1 MGVIHLTIAVSFL
14 ETKCLSSLAK
24 VFADEELKNLAIKK
38 AAVLRNETYSFQIAF
53 RGKKI
58 IKNVGVKIISALQE
72 NILVR
77 SVGLVPSE
85 LPCYPDRD
93 EKILRSTPGLYP
105 DPLYPIEPAEGVCV
119 VPDQWRA
126 IWLNVELTEKV
137 KAGVYLI
144 EVQLISSSGEQLGAE
159 VLELEVFSALLPKQK
174 LIHTEWF
181 HTDCLSTFYD
191 VKVFSEEHWFRI
203 DQFIQTAVKH
213 GMNMILTPLFTP
225 PLDTKVGGERPTVQL
240 IGVEKNGDN
249 YKFDFTL
256 LLRWVQMC
264 LGRGVE
270 YFEFSHLF
278 TQWGAQHAPK
288 IMANENG
295 SLKKIFGWETT
306 AAGEE
311 YIKFLNAFLPEL
323 VKFIKKHDL
332 QKRSYFHVSDEPNI
346 KHLES
351 YRNACDIVSGHLKEF
366 PMIDALSDYDFYE
379 KGLVKNPIPAN
390 NHIQPFL
397 DHQVPNLWT
406 YYCCGQGKD
415 VSNRFFNM
423 PSVRNRIIGFQLY
436 KFDIVGFLHWGYNF
450 YYAQYSVKP
459 INPFQVTDAVLAFP
473 SGDAF
478 IVYPGAN
485 GPIESIRLEVFYE
498 ALQDMRAL
506 QLLETFVGK
515 KQVIEW
521 LDAGLSKEITFNEYP
536 LDAEWLL
543 SKREFI
549 NRKIA
554 EFTK

>member
-1 MGVIHLTIAVSFL
+1 MSTNTTNL
-14 ETKCLSSLAK
+14 ETKCLSSLVK
-24 VFADEELKNLAIKK
+24 VFPDEELKNSTIKK
-38 AAVLRNETYSFQIAF
+38 GTALRNEAYSFQIAF
-53 RGKKI
+53 RSKKLM
-58 IKNVGVKIISALQE
+58 KGVHVRIVSALHAWV
-72 NILVR
+72 LLR
-77 SVGLVPSE
+77 TVGLVPSE

-93 EKILRSTPGLYP
+93 TKILRSTPGLYP
-105 DPLYPIEPAEGVCV
+105 DPLYPLEPAEGVTI
-119 VPDQWRA
+119 VPEQWRA
-126 IWLNVELTEKV
+126 IWLTVELNEKV
-137 KAGVYLI
+137 NAGLYPI
-144 EVQLISSSGEQLGAE
+144 EVRFESATGELLGVE
-159 VLELEVFSALLPKQK
+159 MFELEVIPALLPKQK

-181 HTDCLSTFYD
+181 HTDCIATYYELD
-191 VKVFSEEHWFRI
+191 IFSEKHWGRI

-213 GMNMILTPLFTP
+213 GINMILTPLFTP

-240 IGVEKNGDN
+240 IGVEKNGEHYSFN
-249 YKFDFTL
+249 FDQ
-256 LLRWVQMC
+256 LLRWVQLC
-264 LGRGVE
+264 LDRGVE

-288 IMANENG
+288 IIAKENG
-295 SLKKIFGWETT
+295 ELKKIFGWDTA

-311 YIKFLNAFLPEL
+311 YKRFLDTFLPEL
-323 VKFIKKHDL
+323 VQFIKKHNL
-332 QKRSYFHVSDEPNI
+332 EKRSYFHVSDEPNI

-351 YRNACDIVSGHLKEF
+351 YRSACEIVSRHLKEF

-406 YYCCGQGKD
+406 YYCCGQGKE

-423 PSVRNRIIGFQLY
+423 PSARNRILGFQLY

-459 INPFQVTDAVLAFP
+459 INPFLITDAVYAFP

-498 ALQDMRAL
+498 ALQDLRAL
-506 QLLETFVGK
+506 QLLELFVGK
-515 KQVIEW
+515 SQVVEW
-521 LDAGLSKEITFNEYP
+521 LEEGLSKKITFGEYP

-543 SKREFI
+543 MKREFI
-549 NRKIA
+549 NHKIA
-554 EFTK
+554 EYSGREKL

>member
-1 MGVIHLTIAVSFL
+1 MSTNASVL

-24 VFADEELKNLAIKK
+24 VFADEEIRDLSIKK
-38 AAVLRNETYSFQIAF
+38 ATALRNEVYSFQIAF

-58 IKNVGVKIISALQE
+58 FKGVQVKIVSALQE
-72 NILVR
+72 FVMIR
-77 SVGLVPSE
+77 TVGLVPSE
-85 LPCYPDRD
+85 MPCYPERD

-105 DPLYPIEPAEGVCV
+105 DPLYPLDPAEGVTV
-119 VPDQWRA
+119 VPEQWRA
-126 IWLNVELTEKV
+126 IWLNVELNEKV
-137 KAGVYLI
+137 KTGVYPI
-144 EVQLISSSGEQLGAE
+144 EVQLISSSGEQLGVE
-159 VLELEVFSALLPKQK
+159 HLELEILSALLPKQK

-181 HTDCLSTFYD
+181 HTDCLSTFYEVD
-191 VKVFSEEHWFRI
+191 VFSEEHWHRI
-203 DQFIQTAVKH
+203 DQFIHTAVKH

-240 IGVEKNGDN
+240 VGVEKKGGAYSFN
-249 YKFDFTL
+249 FDL
-256 LLRWVQMC
+256 LLKWVNLC
-264 LGRGVE
+264 LSRGVE

-288 IMANENG
+288 IIAKENG
-295 SLKKIFGWETT
+295 ELKKIFGWETA
-306 AAGEE
+306 AAGDE
-311 YIKFLNAFLPEL
+311 YKNFLNSFLPEL

-351 YRNACDIVSGHLKEF
+351 YRNACEIVRGHLKEF

-423 PSVRNRIIGFQLY
+423 ASARNRIIGFQLY

-450 YYAQYSVKP
+450 YYAQHSVKP
-459 INPFQVTDAVLAFP
+459 INPFQVTDAVFAFP

-478 IVYPGAN
+478 LVYPGAN

-498 ALQDMRAL
+498 ALQDLRAL

-515 KQVIEW
+515 KQVVEW
-521 LDAGLSKEITFNEYP
+521 LEAGLSKEITFNEYP

-543 SKREFI
+543 SKRDFI

-554 EFTK
+554 EYSTR